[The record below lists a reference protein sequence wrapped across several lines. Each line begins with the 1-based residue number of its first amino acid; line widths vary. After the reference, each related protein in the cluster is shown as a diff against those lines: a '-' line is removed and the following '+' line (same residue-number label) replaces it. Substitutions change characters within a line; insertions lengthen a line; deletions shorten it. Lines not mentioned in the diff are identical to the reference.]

1 MSIQPQTL
9 SNVLLIGE
17 SCYDVYHY
25 GSCDRISPEAPVP
38 VFKEIKTETRV
49 GMAGNVFHNLEA
61 FELKVDFITDSQQIE
76 KHRYIDQRFNQHL
89 LRVDKNETYMIE
101 TYKFN
106 DKDLTNKD
114 IVVISDYNKGFL
126 LPDECNKLA
135 EYCKSHNIPV
145 FVDSKKTDLSC
156 FEGCILKINEKENE
170 TAKKLPTTYELII
183 TLGAKGCKYKGNIHP
198 TEQVEVFDVCGA
210 GDVFLAA
217 LTSSYLESQD
227 LNSAI
232 DFANRCASYSVT
244 KFGTYVLTEKDI
256 DDLCV

>member
-1 MSIQPQTL
+1 MSTQPQTL

-17 SCYDVYHY
+17 SCYDIYHY
-25 GSCDRISPEAPVP
+25 GSCDRLSPEAPVP
-38 VFKEIKTETRV
+38 VFKQIQSETRI
-49 GMAGNVFHNLEA
+49 GMAGNVFNNLEA
-61 FELKVDFITDSQQIE
+61 FKLKVDFITAAQQIE

-89 LRVDKNETYMIE
+89 LRVDKNETYMLE
-101 TYKFN
+101 NYKFN
-106 DKDLTNKD
+106 PKDLTNKD
-114 IVVISDYNKGFL
+114 IIVISDYNKGFL
-126 LPDECNKLA
+126 SHEECNRLA
-135 EYCKSHNIPV
+135 LYCKEQQIPV
-145 FVDSKKTDLSC
+145 FVDSKKADLSC

-183 TLGAKGCKYKGNIHP
+183 TLGAQGCEYQGETYP

-227 LNSAI
+227 MHKAI

-244 KFGTYVLTEKDI
+244 KFGTYVLTEEDVSG
-256 DDLCV
+256 LCV

>member
-25 GSCDRISPEAPVP
+25 GSCDRLSPEAPVP
-38 VFKEIKTETRV
+38 VFKEIKTETRI

-61 FELKVDFITDSQQIE
+61 FKLNVDFITDSQQIE
-76 KHRYIDQRFNQHL
+76 KHRYIDERFRQHL
-89 LRVDKNETYMIE
+89 LRVDKNETYMLEI
-101 TYKFN
+101 YKFN
-106 DKDLTNKD
+106 YKDLTNKD

-126 LPDECNKLA
+126 SPDECSKLA
-135 EYCKSHNIPV
+135 EYCKSREIPV

-156 FEGCILKINEKENE
+156 FEGCVLKINEKENE
-170 TAKKLPTTYELII
+170 TAKKLPDIYELII
-183 TLGAKGCKYKGNIHP
+183 TLGAKGCEYRGNTHP

-217 LTSSYLESQD
+217 LTSSYLDSQD
-227 LNSAI
+227 LSTAI

-244 KFGTYVLTEKDI
+244 KFGTYVLTKEDVN
-256 DDLCV
+256 DLCV